1 MEEKILQPHEQR
13 VIDEKDDLESKI
25 KKLGPF
31 ILDNPIFKTL
41 PEEEQKDLNNQY
53 DIMNQ
58 YLYILQKRINQF
70 YFLLFLAF
78 LNKCDSLIVS
88 P

>member
-70 YFLLFLAF
+70 
-78 LNKCDSLIVS
+78 K
-88 P
+88 